1 MRLIREPILQFLL
14 FGLLIYIGLAGL
26 NNDAAQENVIRVD
39 DDTLARFYQFRTQ
52 SFTTDA
58 ATDIDQLSER
68 ALGDLIRQLV
78 EEEALYRKALSF
90 EMDRDD
96 YVIRR
101 RLVQK
106 MEFLAE
112 DEESLDRNVTID
124 EIKDYFDQ
132 RADSFKKPAASTFTH
147 VFLSRDKHGE
157 ALADRATE
165 MVTVLNQRQARF
177 EDAAQFGDRFP
188 YLLNYVEQT
197 DTEIAGHF
205 GVEMATRL
213 GELSPDARRWQGPL
227 DSPFGAHIVML
238 TQRQPAMM
246 PAVEEVRDR
255 IAGLLVA
262 ARAQTRKQE
271 WVDKVID
278 DYVLEFSP
286 EYKRFRKIE
295 SQTEP

>member
-1 MRLIREPILQFLL
+1 LRLIREPILQFLL

>member
-1 MRLIREPILQFLL
+1 MIREPIFQFLL
-14 FGLLIYIGLAGL
+14 FGLLIYIGLAEL
-26 NNDAAQENVIRVD
+26 NKDAAKQNVIRID

-58 ATDIDQLSER
+58 ATEIDQLSER

-90 EMDRDD
+90 GMDRDD

-132 RADSFKKPAASTFTH
+132 HADSFEKPAVSTFTH
-147 VFLSRDKHGE
+147 VSLSRDKHGE
-157 ALADRATE
+157 ALADRAIK
-165 MVTVLNQRQARF
+165 MVSVLNKTQARF

-188 YLLNYVEQT
+188 YLLNYVEQS

-205 GVEMATRL
+205 GVDMATRL
-213 GELSPDARRWQGPL
+213 GELLPDAKRWQGPL

-238 TQRQPAMM
+238 TRREPAMI
-246 PAVEEVRDR
+246 PPVEEVRDR
-255 IAGLLVA
+255 IAGILVA
-262 ARAQTRKQE
+262 ARAQARKQE

-286 EYKRFRKIE
+286 DFERFSKHD
-295 SQTEP
+295 SQTQP

>member
-14 FGLLIYIGLAGL
+14 FGLLIYIGLTGL
-26 NNDAAQENVIRVD
+26 NNDAAKENVIRVD

-52 SFTTDA
+52 SFTADA

-68 ALGDLIRQLV
+68 ALGDLISQLV

-90 EMDRDD
+90 GMDRDD

-124 EIKDYFDQ
+124 EVKDYFDQ
-132 RADSFKKPAASTFTH
+132 HADSFEKPAASTFTH

-157 ALADRATE
+157 TLADRATE

-197 DTEIAGHF
+197 EAEIAGHF
-205 GVEMATRL
+205 GVEMAARL
-213 GELSPDARRWQGPL
+213 GELLPDVKRWQGPL

-238 TQRQPAMM
+238 TQRQPAMI

-271 WVDKVID
+271 WVDNVID

-286 EYKRFRKIE
+286 DYERFLKIE
-295 SQTEP
+295 SQTER